1 MLFNVL
7 ILILAIS
14 FLFFSFFLLSYALK
28 AQKEAFLMGFEAGES
43 GKIEKP
49 KEKSNKK
56 AKLPE
61 ETKENKRL
69 NDILANIEAYDG
81 TGFGQKEI
89 K

>member
-1 MLFNVL
+1 MLFNL
-7 ILILAIS
+7 ISILIVMV
-14 FLFFSFFLLSYALK
+14 FSFFLLRSALK
-28 AQKEAFLMGFEAGES
+28 AQREAFLMGFEAGES

-49 KEKSNKK
+49 KEKSKK
-56 AKLPE
+56 KTKIPE